1 MVEPGAL
8 SAGGEHP
15 RITDVSTF
23 VEVRGH
29 EGLSDGALQFRR
41 QFFDE
46 LEQSMGTKCVGTKC
60 SLHVECNSFCR
71 SRCSDLLENLL
82 CAFGPPESFCVRL
95 RNGCRRVGGG
105 IRVELIGPPAHLDAQ
120 VGQGA
125 AQVAQRPLETALTD
139 VAPRAYDVGDD
150 FYPHC
155 CHDRGMQSADVT
167 ATFCATLVDEWLRL
181 GASTCMIA
189 PGSRSTPMALAI
201 ASAKGLRVHVF
212 HDERSASFAAL
223 GAAKACDQPVLVLCT
238 SGTAAVNFHPAVV
251 EASYADVPL
260 IVLTADRPPELQG
273 VGAPQ
278 TIDQKYLYGSAVRA
292 YIDAGVADDDRRDDW
307 RRLARRAFRAAV
319 TERPGPVHV
328 NLPFREP
335 LVGSAGKLP
344 AVGDDQTHGQR
355 RAKQLGTETLAKVNS
370 RLKNKRGVIIAG
382 ARGVPPRAAKLLSDA
397 LKWPVLAD
405 PTSGCRTEGPHA
417 IRHADA
423 LLRDSE
429 IAKRL
434 RPESVLRFGA
444 LPASKV
450 VNSWLRD
457 TAAEVTTVSG
467 SPYLIDPDRTTSLHL
482 VTNAEALCTDLAP
495 LVAPC
500 DQNWL
505 QDWCVVEQSARRV
518 VGDMLDDET
527 RLSEPGVAR
536 CVVASLP
543 TGSRF
548 VVSSSMP
555 IRDVE
560 WYGGSCEH
568 LTVLSNRG
576 ANGIDGVVSTAV
588 GVALETGQ
596 TTGLLIGDIA
606 FLHDSNGLIGLAR
619 RGADVR

>member
-1 MVEPGAL
+1 
-8 SAGGEHP
+8 
-15 RITDVSTF
+15 
-23 VEVRGH
+23 
-29 EGLSDGALQFRR
+29 
-41 QFFDE
+41 
-46 LEQSMGTKCVGTKC
+46 
-60 SLHVECNSFCR
+60 
-71 SRCSDLLENLL
+71 
-82 CAFGPPESFCVRL
+82 
-95 RNGCRRVGGG
+95 
-105 IRVELIGPPAHLDAQ
+105 
-120 VGQGA
+120 
-125 AQVAQRPLETALTD
+125 
-139 VAPRAYDVGDD
+139 
-150 FYPHC
+150 
-155 CHDRGMQSADVT
+155 
-167 ATFCATLVDEWLRL
+167 
-181 GASTCMIA
+181 
-189 PGSRSTPMALAI
+189 
-201 ASAKGLRVHVF
+201 
-212 HDERSASFAAL
+212 
-223 GAAKACDQPVLVLCT
+223 
-238 SGTAAVNFHPAVV
+238 
-251 EASYADVPL
+251 
-260 IVLTADRPPELQG
+260 
-273 VGAPQ
+273 
-278 TIDQKYLYGSAVRA
+278 
-292 YIDAGVADDDRRDDW
+292 
-307 RRLARRAFRAAV
+307 
-319 TERPGPVHV
+319 
-328 NLPFREP
+328 
-335 LVGSAGKLP
+335 
-344 AVGDDQTHGQR
+344 
-355 RAKQLGTETLAKVNS
+355 LAKVNS

-619 RGADVR
+619 RGADVRIVVVDNNGGGIFSFLPQRTSLPGGQFETIFGTPHESDASLIARAHGVRSCEARTTAELRQALAEVGPSVIVVKADRDKNVEHHDEIHRAVAEAVRGSIKV